1 MDREICVLVYSQYSP
16 ASKRVIEFI
25 QSLPYDLVAITGMTM
40 LAADTQTTRE
50 KLSNLNITTVPC
62 IYVKYFDGKT
72 VLYEDN
78 MVYSFLDSIIVKLQK
93 DDNTIELVEEIKEKE
108 IKEPALEIYKRD
120 DVMSAASSLLKKR
133 EALEQA
139 QTKGPPLPPMNKVKT
154 SKKTILI

>member
-139 QTKGPPLPPMNKVKT
+139 QTKGPPMNKVKT